1 MKGLTSCLKG
11 IGILSCLSSTESKL
25 ACRRNHGEE
34 TIEDGEAG
42 KVIKDQCSVV
52 WMAKDIAFPKVS
64 RKALETQIFKV

>member
-1 MKGLTSCLKG
+1 MKGM
-11 IGILSCLSSTESKL
+11 GILSCLSSRESKL

-42 KVIKDQCSVV
+42 KVIKDQCCVA

-64 RKALETQIFKV
+64 LKVLETQIFKA